1 MEAATALKKQMWAEA
16 QLDKRRF
23 REDYVMKTYYPSQTS
38 YSLSANGKQSPSL
51 TADYGRNGMSMD
63 PSMQQEQMIN
73 RSSEEN
79 LQILDNLGGPEVLS
93 LAQAGYVAE
102 RSRSQLK
109 SFIGY
114 KAEEIYVYRSLPLG
128 QDRRRNR
135 YWWFTT
141 SASRNDPGCGRIFVE
156 LRDGRWRLIDSE
168 EVLLI
173 GCMQN
178 ENFIL
183 NHLLFYLSAL
193 IVLCPTVVHT
203 YD

>member
-23 REDYVMKTYYPSQTS
+23 REDYVMKTYYPSHAS
-38 YSLSANGKQSPSL
+38 YSLSANGRQSPSL
-51 TADYGRNGMSMD
+51 AADDFRNGIIPMD
-63 PSMQQEQMIN
+63 LSMQQEQMIN
-73 RSSEEN
+73 RSAEES
-79 LQILDNLGGPEVLS
+79 LQILDNFGGPEVLS
-93 LAQAGYVAE
+93 MAQAGYVAE

-109 SFIGY
+109 SFISY
-114 KAEEIYVYRSLPLG
+114 KAEEIHVYRSLPLG

-135 YWWFTT
+135 YWRFTT

-173 GCMQN
+173 P
-178 ENFIL
+178 
-183 NHLLFYLSAL
+183 S
-193 IVLCPTVVHT
+193 V
-203 YD
+203 